1 MVECDDE
8 AVNFKRRC
16 ELVHV
21 PRGSMYYKP
30 KPQENDDVLIMNELR
45 GIYHEHPYYGYRKMV
60 TALREMGIVANHK
73 KVYGLLKIAGI
84 QAIHTPK
91 RTTIRNMQHKVFPY
105 LLNGMKIER
114 PNQVW
119 QVDIT
124 YIKIRGGFVY
134 LVCLIDVFSRRIMG
148 WALSISLDTTAC
160 LEALFSALKHH
171 KPNIINSDQG
181 CQFTSEDWVK
191 AVQEHGILISMD
203 GKGRWVDNVFIER
216 LWRTIK
222 YELVYLHSFET
233 VDQARAAIA
242 NYINFYNQRRFHQ
255 ALNHH
260 TPDAIFNMGIIPTK
274 QELYASFVA
283 RQSCN
288 SEGAYIF

>member
-1 MVECDDE
+1 MVECGGE
-8 AVNFKRRC
+8 AVNFKRKC
-16 ELVHV
+16 ELVNV

-30 KPQENDDVLIMNELR
+30 KPEENDDALIMNELR
-45 GIYHEHPYYGYRKMV
+45 SIYHEHPYYGYRKMV
-60 TALREMGIVANHK
+60 TALREIGIVANHK
-73 KVYGLLKIAGI
+73 KVYDLLKIAGI
-84 QAIHTPK
+84 QAIYASK

-105 LLNGMKIER
+105 LLKGVKIER

-124 YIKIRGGFVY
+124 YLKIGGRFAY

-148 WALSISLDTTAC
+148 WALSTSLDKKVC
-160 LEALFSALKHH
+160 LDAFYEALKHH
-171 KPNIINSDQG
+171 KPEMINSDQG
-181 CQFTSEDWVK
+181 CQFTSEEWIN
-191 AVQEHGILISMD
+191 ALQENKILISMD

-233 VDQARAAIA
+233 IDEARTSIA

-255 ALNHH
+255 ALNYH
-260 TPDAIFNMGIIPTK
+260 TPNAVFNMGTIPTK
-274 QELYASFVA
+274 QELYATFA
-283 RQSCN
+283 AQQSCN
-288 SEGAYIF
+288 QERAYMF